1 MKEITSRNNNL
12 HPFTD
17 LEVKKLS
24 GKKLA
29 CKNYMHGT

>member
-17 LEVKKLS
+17 LEKLS
-24 GKKLA
+24 AKKIV